1 MPSSSVSRETPRQW
15 VPSLD
20 HWVTQWMSV
29 VMSSAGSAV
38 NCFQSH
44 LVVSPVSVVMVNFQV
59 AVLTGGVGPAW
70 RTGNPR
76 SRYWPGGSLGS
87 SRLRPVKPRDTTL
100 MRCLP
105 PARSSVQLRSPVVGD
120 AARGAGHRL
129 LHRVGFRGGEGRA
142 RLIEVFL
149 RVGPEPALPPLEAAC
164 DRVAGFLFVRG
175 GVLRRR
181 VVAAADVAALGA
193 AA

>member
-1 MPSSSVSRETPRQW
+1 MPSNSVSSETPCQW

-44 LVVSPVSVVMVNFQV
+44 RVVSPVSVVIVNFQV

-87 SRLRPVKPRDTTL
+87 SRLRPPKPRDTTL
-100 MRCLP
+100 MRPPRWRSESAFADALCLLIRSQARSCVELP
-105 PARSSVQLRSPVVGD
+105 PPVGGD
-120 AARGAGHRL
+120 AARRAWHRL
-129 LHRVGFRGGEGRA
+129 LPRVALRAGELRA
-142 RLIEVFL
+142 CLVEVLF
-149 RVGPEPALPPLEAAC
+149 RVGPEPGLPRLEAAD
-164 DRVAGFLFVRG
+164 DRMAGLL
-175 GVLRRR
+175 GVP
-181 VVAAADVAALGA
+181 
-193 AA
+193 